1 MWYSLLFQIKSS
13 LSVVLSRKRNKLAN
27 KSPPRGLGRYRRIT
41 CAISLIGPQRGEGHK
56 EVSADEAADLTQ
68 LWFYGVS
75 SCKCVWFSLTSLLYR
90 LLPVIHPF
98 AKPKSV
104 PPTLCH
110 VPVKRI
116 YKVFLCVLNPKYLI
130 LKQKKVQTLFLIIF
144 YQISHAHQGNF
155 INNFC
160 HFVQYL
166 EEFFFLFFLFQ
177 LGWTGHVKFV
187 CNMSHVFVLIL
198 YVIKV
203 WLRQA

>member
-130 LKQKKVQTLFLIIF
+130 LKQKSSDIVLNYFLSDQSCSPGQFYKQLLPFCAIF
-144 YQISHAHQGNF
+144 GGI
-155 INNFC
+155 
-160 HFVQYL
+160 
-166 EEFFFLFFLFQ
+166 FLPVLPVSARMNRACQ
-177 LGWTGHVKFV
+177 V
-187 CNMSHVFVLIL
+187 CV
-198 YVIKV
+198 
-203 WLRQA
+203 

>member
-1 MWYSLLFQIKSS
+1 MPSVWYSLLFQIKSS

-98 AKPKSV
+98 
-104 PPTLCH
+104 
-110 VPVKRI
+110 VKRI

-130 LKQKKVQTLFLIIF
+130 LKQKKVQTLF
-144 YQISHAHQGNF
+144 
-155 INNFC
+155 
-160 HFVQYL
+160 
-166 EEFFFLFFLFQ
+166 
-177 LGWTGHVKFV
+177 
-187 CNMSHVFVLIL
+187 
-198 YVIKV
+198 
-203 WLRQA
+203 